1 MGQGYTGTKKE
12 ILEYIAQETEKADFT
27 HFDRFVTTAVCE
39 NLNVSRNLASQ
50 YLNEGF
56 KEGML
61 IKISTRP
68 VYFFDKKTVLSRY
81 NLESIFEEFGDLEEF
96 CEYIKTHRRN
106 KRNFEKAAG
115 CNLSL
120 KAAVDKCR
128 MAVDY
133 PPNGLPLYIEGRRGT
148 GKSFFAWLSYCYA
161 VDMKIVS
168 EKAEFRKTDCS
179 VYQLREWDTERIKDD
194 INKKLKQSVSGD
206 FLVFEN
212 FDRLSEEAQIY
223 LLQLADESQTKGEK
237 NGGGGYGR
245 FILTASEEKE
255 ESRFYLHKL
264 ISVRVSLPE
273 LSERSM
279 IEKEMLIVL
288 FLERE
293 EKRLK
298 RKLRLSEQSYRI
310 LLRHPFQKNV
320 GELEECITSMCA
332 RAFSVQKESD
342 TIDIK
347 LMMLPREILRG
358 VKPELSRGTLKE
370 KFLGI
375 DEIRDSSDFYREER
389 LGSQIIDKFSL
400 YLANQTDYADFLG
413 ECNRLLDEYGEYIL
427 FRRAVE
433 NEKIRLVEQV
443 LLHIFEYI
451 RDVYHIDVPN
461 SFVPVFS
468 RLTYYS
474 GILRE
479 LMQDW
484 NRIHSEEM
492 KQLCEVL
499 QRESKSETLVAREI
513 LDLIRQ
519 NLEISLSDIEFVVLT
534 ILLENIKSAHDALPV
549 QASIICHGYA
559 TASSIADVCNKVL
572 KKHVFNAIDMP
583 YDMSVTE
590 IGKQLRSIL
599 QYSENRD
606 VLLLVD
612 LGSLE
617 NIEYLIGDVS
627 NINFGIINNVSTNLA
642 LEIGSS
648 ILNGD
653 DIRTILEQASENV
666 KTSYRF
672 MERSGKEDILIFVS
686 ESGGDVAARVGEL
699 FLNSLP
705 RTLDLAVKCCDYD
718 TFTDLCKT
726 GELDRYNVLFA
737 AATMPVQ
744 NENFPVIPIEDIIT
758 FNSFSKMRE
767 CFNGYLTSD
776 EFEMFRKNL
785 LNVFSLQNVVEALTI
800 LNADKVLTQ
809 VDAMLDELQIL
820 MKRKFMEKTIV
831 GLNIHICCLIE
842 RLVKKEEIST
852 HLALDRFEEEHED
865 FVKMVRK
872 SFSQI
877 EKQYNIE
884 LVLSEIA
891 YIYDYIQFEGKKDV
905 LEEEDF

>member
-1 MGQGYTGTKKE
+1 M
-12 ILEYIAQETEKADFT
+12 
-27 HFDRFVTTAVCE
+27 
-39 NLNVSRNLASQ
+39 
-50 YLNEGF
+50 
-56 KEGML
+56 
-61 IKISTRP
+61 
-68 VYFFDKKTVLSRY
+68 
-81 NLESIFEEFGDLEEF
+81 
-96 CEYIKTHRRN
+96 
-106 KRNFEKAAG
+106 
-115 CNLSL
+115 
-120 KAAVDKCR
+120 
-128 MAVDY
+128 
-133 PPNGLPLYIEGRRGT
+133 
-148 GKSFFAWLSYCYA
+148 
-161 VDMKIVS
+161 
-168 EKAEFRKTDCS
+168 
-179 VYQLREWDTERIKDD
+179 
-194 INKKLKQSVSGD
+194 
-206 FLVFEN
+206 
-212 FDRLSEEAQIY
+212 
-223 LLQLADESQTKGEK
+223 
-237 NGGGGYGR
+237 
-245 FILTASEEKE
+245 
-255 ESRFYLHKL
+255 
-264 ISVRVSLPE
+264 SLPE
-273 LSERSM
+273 LSERST

-648 ILNGD
+648 VLNGD

-705 RTLDLAVKCCDYD
+705 RTLELAVKCCDYD
-718 TFTDLCKT
+718 TFTNLCKT

-852 HLALDRFEEEHED
+852 HLALDKFEEEQED